1 MYSPQVASN
10 TGPARCRSRLLR
22 HSPLRTGYVRFYCF
36 PVQFPLAN
44 PVEVPP
50 APSAVRRGGAPD
62 ARSSTRVFAQGQPL
76 CWARCPCV
84 VIPLWVIPH
93 LYFPRYGSPHGEPV
107 SFPGRDLLPSLLC
120 IDLTP
125 GWLSLPQRLPY
136 VVLPSPV
143 HMCNLHMVPAL
154 RRMWLP

>member
-10 TGPARCRSRLLR
+10 TGPARCRSCLLR

-36 PVQFPLAN
+36 SVQFPLAN

-62 ARSSTRVFAQGQPL
+62 VRSSTRVFAQGQPL

-84 VIPLWVIPH
+84 VIPLQVIPH
-93 LYFPRYGSPHGEPV
+93 VYSPQYGSPHGEPV
-107 SFPGRDLLPSLLC
+107 SSLAETFCRLCC

-125 GWLSLPQRLPY
+125 GWLSFI
-136 VVLPSPV
+136 
-143 HMCNLHMVPAL
+143 HIIFDF
-154 RRMWLP
+154 